1 MALRLLDVILPEG
14 DLDKLKGV
22 FREDSCRAGPWRY
35 ALEGGRRTVRVII
48 EAEESA
54 RLVDAIEHR
63 CASIPGFHL
72 VIQQVEAV
80 LPRPPEAAPTLPK
93 AKAKAR
99 TKRSAF
105 GRTSK
110 GLSREELLSDAMDM
124 SQPTRIFF
132 VTVVLS
138 TIVAAV
144 GLLNSNVAAIVG
156 AMVIAPLLGP
166 NIGLALSIT
175 LAEGALFRQSM
186 RSTTSGLALALAIM
200 IPLGAILGVDAALPE
215 IAARTRVSI
224 GDPILALAAGA
235 AGTLA
240 ITTGVPMSLV
250 GVMVAVALLP
260 PTVVLGLMLG
270 SGQMGAAFGAGL
282 LLGTNVVCINLA
294 GALTFQAQG
303 VRPGTWWKD
312 ERATRS
318 RRIALAVLVVL
329 LAAAVVLIVWSQQGP
344 PVQALLGRA

>member
-35 ALEGGRRTVRVII
+35 ALEGSRRTVRVII

-63 CASIPGFHL
+63 CADIPGYHL
-72 VIQQVEAV
+72 VIQQVEAA
-80 LPRPPEAAPTLPK
+80 LPRPPEAVPTLPK
-93 AKAKAR
+93 SRNKR
-99 TKRSAF
+99 TAF

-110 GLSREELLSDAMDM
+110 GLSREELLTDAMDM
-124 SQPTRIFF
+124 SQPTRIFYI
-132 VTVVLS
+132 TVVLS

-144 GLLNSNVAAIVG
+144 GLLSGNVAAIVG

-166 NIGLALSIT
+166 NMGLALATT
-175 LAEGALFRQSM
+175 LAEGALFRQAL
-186 RSTTSGLALALAIM
+186 RSTTSGLALALAITV
-200 IPLGAILGVDAALPE
+200 PLGAILGVDAALPE
-215 IAARTRVSI
+215 IASRTHVGI

-270 SGQMGAAFGAGL
+270 AGQMGPAFGAGL
-282 LLGTNVVCINLA
+282 LLATNVICINLA
-294 GALTFQAQG
+294 GAVTYQAQG

-312 ERATRS
+312 ERAARS
-318 RRIALAVLVVL
+318 SRIALVVLVVL
-329 LAAAVVLIVWSQQGP
+329 LAAAVALIFWSQQ
-344 PVQALLGRA
+344 RA